1 MPMTVRFDVSA
12 PYEVE
17 ETDAPFARPQ
27 GQDLLARIYRP
38 KGEPAVPLPALV
50 DVHGGAWSRGDQTTD
65 ALPCRALAACGMV
78 VASLG
83 FRQGPDHK
91 HPAASADVA
100 AGVRYVR
107 AHARRLGV
115 DPARIGLMGS
125 SSGGHLALLLAVR
138 PGAPEHVGT
147 PIVLPDGALGA
158 TAGDDGVA
166 WVLALYPVAD
176 PLARY
181 RYVLTRQH
189 EPVQPGGFNAATF
202 ITSHH
207 GFFPNE
213 ETMAAASVTRVLAS
227 RENTALPPAWVA
239 QPEFDDNVPAPI
251 TEAFVQ
257 AYQGAGGQLEREY
270 FSGARHGFITRPS
283 PESEKAIALMRDFI
297 GRQLRGA

>member
-1 MPMTVRFDVSA
+1 
-12 PYEVE
+12 
-17 ETDAPFARPQ
+17 
-27 GQDLLARIYRP
+27 
-38 KGEPAVPLPALV
+38 
-50 DVHGGAWSRGDQTTD
+50 
-65 ALPCRALAACGMV
+65 
-78 VASLG
+78 
-83 FRQGPDHK
+83 
-91 HPAASADVA
+91 
-100 AGVRYVR
+100 VR
-107 AHARRLGV
+107 AHARKLGV
-115 DPARIGLMGS
+115 DPARIGVMGS

-138 PGAPEHVGT
+138 PGTPEHAGT

-158 TAGDDGVA
+158 TVGDDRVA

-213 ETMAAASVTRVLAS
+213 EAMAAASVTRVLSA
-227 RENTALPPAWVA
+227 RDNTALPPAWVA
-239 QPEFDDNVPAPI
+239 QPEFDDNVPASI
-251 TEAFVQ
+251 TDAFAQ

-283 PESEKAIALMRDFI
+283 PEAEKAIALMRDFI
-297 GRQLRGA
+297 GRQLRTA

>member
-1 MPMTVRFDVSA
+1 MPTTVRFDVAA
-12 PYEVE
+12 PYDVE
-17 ETDAPFARPQ
+17 EQDAPFARPQ
-27 GQDLLARIYRP
+27 GQELLARIYRP
-38 KGEPAVPLPALV
+38 AGEPAAPLPALI
-50 DVHGGAWSRGDQTTD
+50 DVHGGAWSQGDHATD
-65 ALPCRALAACGMV
+65 ALHCRALAACGMV
-78 VASLG
+78 VVSLG

-115 DPARIGLMGS
+115 DPARVGVVGS

-147 PIVLPDGALGA
+147 PIVLPDGGLGA

-181 RYVLTRQH
+181 RYVLGRQN
-189 EPVQPGGFNAATF
+189 EPVQTGGFNAASF
-202 ITSHH
+202 IKSHH

-213 ETMAAASVTRVLAS
+213 EAMAAASVTRVLTS
-227 RENTALPPAWVA
+227 REHTALPAAWVA
-239 QPEFDDNVPAPI
+239 QPEFDDNVPASI

-257 AYQGAGGQLEREY
+257 AYQGAGGQLEREH
-270 FSGARHGFITRPS
+270 FPGARHGFIRRES
-283 PESEKAIALMRDFI
+283 PEAEKAIALMRDFI
-297 GRQLRGA
+297 GRQLRPA